1 MIKGAIFDMDGT
13 LIDSMH
19 IWRNLCELYIRSLG
33 FEPKEKFK
41 TYDLDYAADYIR
53 REYGVSLSNDEIG
66 RGVIGIIENF
76 YRDQAVPRPGI
87 PEFLE
92 KLRASGVKMCI
103 ATATDRYMVETALER
118 CGIREYFSEI
128 FTVSEV
134 GHEKDEPV
142 IFRKALEYLGTPKN
156 ETIVIED
163 ALYAIRTATSDGFLT
178 AAVYD
183 PNEKGQDE
191 VRRLA
196 DYYMKDYIDTDGF
209 FAFCGL

>member
-13 LIDSMH
+13 LMESMH

-33 FEPKEKFK
+33 FEPKEPFK
-41 TYDLDYAADYIR
+41 TYDFDYAAEYIR
-53 REYGVSLSNDEIG
+53 REYGVRLTNDEIS
-66 RGVIGIIENF
+66 RGIIGIMENF
-76 YRDQAVPRPGI
+76 YHDQAVPRPGV

-92 KLRASGVKMCI
+92 KLRERGVKMCI
-103 ATATDRYMVETALER
+103 ATATDRYMVETALDR
-118 CGIREYFSEI
+118 CGIRGYFPKI
-128 FTVSEV
+128 FTCGEV

-142 IFRKALEYLGTPKN
+142 IFRKALEYLGTPKD

-163 ALYAIRTATSDGFLT
+163 ALYAIRTAVADGFHT

-183 PNEKGQDE
+183 VNEKGQDE

-196 DYYMKDYIDTDGF
+196 DYYMKDYSDPDGF
-209 FAFCGL
+209 LAFAGL